1 MESKKIVPE
10 YEKPEIKDYGD
21 LRELTASAKTAGVT
35 DVPRRTPGPQVF
47 S

>member
-1 MESKKIVPE
+1 MEKENVAVE

-21 LRELTASAKTAGVT
+21 LRELTETTGHGTQT
-35 DVPRRTPGPQVF
+35 DVPKGTRNIF